1 MEEYIL
7 EKKVWDE
14 KDFSEMGWHDA
25 RIYAF
30 AIEKNYDE
38 FTADLV
44 FDIDYIFSWVHPVEP
59 EKYFSFWVAPC
70 TLIFKEAFNLTMN
83 IETGLTE
90 FYHGVG
96 KYQAN
101 VGVELTYLPRN
112 RVNLKIKFEE
122 GEAASVRQIN
132 IVGNKLFSD
141 EDLLA
146 DIESKQDLPW
156 WRFMSSNPC

>member
-44 FDIDYIFSWVHPVEP
+44 FDIDYIFSWVHPVDP

-90 FYHGVG
+90 FEFEISDLHMKTKNETENGIIYEWDL
-96 KYQAN
+96 
-101 VGVELTYLPRN
+101 ELQQGNISFKSKGFEQIVRKNPIYVKQQVLEMEN
-112 RVNLKIKFEE
+112 RGGI
-122 GEAASVRQIN
+122 S
-132 IVGNKLFSD
+132 FSR
-141 EDLLA
+141 
-146 DIESKQDLPW
+146 K
-156 WRFMSSNPC
+156 